1 MVRKSK
7 VIGRLVS
14 INRLTILQDG
24 LLLPLSSTLQQDGQ
38 HAIKEK
44 MMRILRISLLC
55 LTLSSFVT
63 FSFAD
68 SDDATEKAQENETDV
83 YYIDTGIWGEAL
95 DRFKKLVSTDPE
107 GARTELKNVAKTL
120 FAGHILAEEWVPLY
134 FRLSQ
139 GGTEHL
145 SDVKRV
151 SELEI
156 RMLTAIN
163 AKKYAEQIQHHR
175 EIVKRCDE
183 LAKTFEKRKPTPP
196 TQTSTKR
203 EETPHTENNAR
214 EKSIGKRLSAFNK
227 LLPTH
232 PDAARSQL
240 IAAAAL
246 MFNEHPLH
254 ETWAELA
261 CRFSRESQVPILDVA
276 RHFEIE
282 IQMFTDIDAEGY
294 AETIADLRQNLKKLN
309 QFINQFERLGIDP
322 KTKTVEY
329 NYKIGRRHSEND

>member
-1 MVRKSK
+1 
-7 VIGRLVS
+7 
-14 INRLTILQDG
+14 
-24 LLLPLSSTLQQDGQ
+24 
-38 HAIKEK
+38 
-44 MMRILRISLLC
+44 MRILLISLLC
-55 LTLSSFVT
+55 LTLSCFVT
-63 FSFAD
+63 LSFAD
-68 SDDATEKAQENETDV
+68 LDDATEKAQENRTDV
-83 YYIDTGIWGEAL
+83 YYIDTGLWGEAL
-95 DRFKKLVSTDPE
+95 DLFKKLVSTDPE

-120 FAGHILAEEWVPLY
+120 FAGHILAEEWEVLY

-175 EIVKRCDE
+175 ETLKRYDE
-183 LAKTFEKRKPTPP
+183 LAKIFEKREPTSS
-196 TQTSTKR
+196 TQTSAKR

-214 EKSIGKRLSAFNK
+214 EKRIGKHLSAFNK

-232 PDAARSQL
+232 PDAARSEL
-240 IAAAAL
+240 ITAAAL

-254 ETWAELA
+254 EKWAELGF
-261 CRFSRESQVPILDVA
+261 RFSRESQVPILDVVH
-276 RHFEIE
+276 HFEIE
-282 IQMFTDIDAEGY
+282 IQMLTDIDGEGY
-294 AETIADLRQNLKKLN
+294 AETIADLRQNLKKFS

-329 NYKIGRRHSEND
+329 NYKIK